1 MADLPLLNPAPGLL
15 TTTQHQ
21 SNMWNTMLL
30 PLITSLFVLL
40 SAAAPVAE
48 DGASSPTLMKRSTQ
62 CDWALGY
69 NINQNDC
76 HEAFGNLQ
84 IQPQFGADS
93 AEGIVAGPR
102 NEFSRT
108 AIDRRF
114 RLPQSFSV
122 RTCTICVD
130 LTGDANALT
139 VTRNNVLSGAQRL
152 IDQCV
157 YGQHLGGIDN
167 SNGIFTIIANEGN
180 LSPDVRPSWEQCKR
194 RMSSSLFDQR
204 VQCLRSA
211 WEEVLARRRH
221 GTSKR

>member
-1 MADLPLLNPAPGLL
+1 MADLSLLNPAPKLL
-15 TTTQHQ
+15 TTTQQ
-21 SNMWNTMLL
+21 QINMWNTMLL

-40 SAAAPVAE
+40 SAAATPTE
-48 DGASSPTLMKRSTQ
+48 DGASFPTFMKRSTQ
-62 CDWALGY
+62 CELALGH
-69 NINQNDC
+69 NIDRNDC

-84 IQPQFGADS
+84 TQPQFRADS
-93 AEGIVAGPR
+93 VEGIAAGPR
-102 NEFSRT
+102 SEFSRT

-130 LTGDANALT
+130 LTGDVNALT
-139 VTRNNVLSGAQRL
+139 LTRNNVLSGAKRL

-157 YGQHLGGIDN
+157 YGQQLGGIDN
-167 SNGIFTIIANEGN
+167 RNGLFTMIVNEGN
-180 LSPDVRPSWEQCKR
+180 LSPDVRPAWEQCKR

-211 WEEVLARRRH
+211 WEEALARRRH